1 MRSARFFSA
10 QPRFT
15 DITVS
20 SITRARLGELLTL
33 CASLSFPYAPASSV
47 AAASTGVGRS
57 GRRIVSAKQA
67 AIKPMQPPTKKA
79 Y

>member
-1 MRSARFFSA
+1 MLGAFFNHA
-10 QPRFT
+10 
-15 DITVS
+15 
-20 SITRARLGELLTL
+20 LT
-33 CASLSFPYAPASSV
+33 SSV
-47 AAASTGVGRS
+47 VAEIAGAGRS